1 MKVSTLTAAVCI
13 AALTTVA
20 VATPASAHGGQP
32 PVSISQKVLADG
44 MLSPLSLDI
53 GSSGTAYISQN
64 FPGLLTKVPPRGQ
77 QSDIVSGNG
86 DEISA
91 VSTRGNTVYYAQVA
105 QDHSSA
111 KLMSVTRGKAPVTVA
126 DLWAHEDRKNPD
138 QVNTYG
144 FVGLPASCASQFPAE
159 APASYTGIKDTHPYA
174 SLATKDGVYIA
185 DAGMNAILKVGY
197 NGRVKTVAVL
207 PPTSPV
213 VATAAIV
220 EQFGFPACAA
230 GYKYRFEP
238 VPTDVEAGPGGW
250 LYVTSL
256 PGGPEDASLGARGA
270 VFKVSPWSGKV
281 VSFATGFVGA
291 TGLAVSPKT
300 GVVFVAE
307 MFGGRNGTGQVSL
320 VLPWG
325 KRAVTAFPV
334 TSPAAIEL
342 SGTSI
347 YLTKDAFVLGE
358 TGPQPIGKLV
368 KVSLTGKSLKSY
380 LG

>member
-13 AALTTVA
+13 AAVTTIGLA
-20 VATPASAHGGQP
+20 APASATGGHL
-32 PVSISQKVLADG
+32 PVSISKKVLAGG
-44 MLSPLSLDI
+44 MLSPLSLDVNA
-53 GSSGTAYISQN
+53 SGTAYLSQN
-64 FPGLLTKVPPRGQ
+64 FPGLLTKVPAGGT
-77 QSDIVSGNG
+77 QSNIVNGNG

-91 VSTRGNTVYYAQVA
+91 VSTRGDTVYYAQLDG
-105 QDHSSA
+105 DHTRA
-111 KLMSVTRGKAPVTVA
+111 KLMSVTKGKAPVTVA
-126 DLWAHEDRKNPD
+126 DLWAHENTKNPD
-138 QVNTYG
+138 KVNTYG
-144 FVGLPASCASQFPAE
+144 FVGLPASCAAKFPAE
-159 APASYTGIKDTHPYA
+159 MPASYTGIVDTHPYA
-174 SLATKDGVYIA
+174 SLATKDGVYVA

-197 NGRVKTVAVL
+197 NGRVSTVAVL
-207 PPTSPV
+207 PPTAPV

-238 VPTDVEAGPGGW
+238 VPTDVEVGPGGW

-256 PGGPEDASLGARGA
+256 PGGPEDASLGARGS
-270 VFKVSPWSGKV
+270 VVKVNPWSGKV
-281 VSFATGFVGA
+281 VPFASGLVGA

-307 MFGGRNGTGQVSL
+307 MFGGAQGTGQVSV

-334 TSPAAIEL
+334 SSPAAIEL
-342 SGTSI
+342 VGTSI
-347 YLTKDAFVLGE
+347 YLTMDAFVLGE

-368 KVSLTGKSLKSY
+368 KVSLTGKSLKQY